1 MPYNGLGRKNKT
13 KCKEEREFDMKKRF
27 CGLLFALVAAGILCG
42 SAYGAGNVVASGVG
56 EDGLSWVL
64 DGDGVLTVSG
74 SGPMTNYYVADS
86 IWSNWE
92 TVLPGWEPYS
102 DQIKEVVVEQGVT
115 SIGNIA
121 FADLYNLEKVTLADS
136 VTNIEWFAFGN
147 DISLTEIDLG
157 NGRVSI
163 SDEILYDVGIT
174 ELNLPATLQNI
185 SIDGL
190 SSLYQL
196 ENFQVDAANP
206 YYSSVDGVLYSKD
219 GSELVKYPMGRQDQC
234 YTVPDTVTKIGENA
248 FCEAEFQA
256 VILPQG
262 LESIGWYAFSYCEN
276 LTSVVIPDG
285 VTSLGKEAFQECTSL
300 ETAEIPDSVDS
311 LDDVF
316 PSQTKLIFSE
326 HTSWHAMEDGSY
338 TKGVSVAT
346 QGKECYSYA
355 FQVLDIVNKE
365 RVAEGLDPLT
375 MDESLL
381 ETAMQRAMET
391 TLYWSHT
398 RPCGL
403 LCFSA
408 SDLMY
413 GENIAMGYTTPQDV
427 MTGWMNSSGH
437 RANILDCD
445 YTTIGVGCVYADG
458 FYYWVQC
465 FGLDDGTAAKST
477 DYADKTNT
485 RTVVVSQDEGYY
497 SAQFQLSSQT
507 LKVGGKA
514 QASVVWNETISEPF
528 SGITMTSSDTS
539 VCRIEGSQ
547 VVAVGA
553 GTAKITMYYDGYPE
567 GGTTILV
574 SVVDPTVSTGFS
586 DVPSDTWYSN
596 AVIWAVNNGI
606 TDGVGEGKFAPNKTC
621 TRGQIVTFL
630 WRAAGKPE
638 PETTT
643 NPFTDVSGRDYYYKA
658 VLWAYENGI
667 TTGATAT
674 TFNPNGSCTRAQIV
688 TFLWR
693 YEGKPSAAS
702 TGEFY
707 DVESDAYYSSAV
719 YWAAAGG
726 ITTGMSKT
734 IFAPDSTCTRAQA
747 VTFLHRATL

>member
-1 MPYNGLGRKNKT
+1 
-13 KCKEEREFDMKKRF
+13 MKKRF
-27 CGLLFALVAAGILCG
+27 CGLLLALMVAICFCG
-42 SAYGAGNVVASGVG
+42 TVYGAGGIKDSGVG
-56 EDGLSWVL
+56 EDGLSWTL
-64 DGDGVLTVSG
+64 DYVGVLTISG
-74 SGPMTNYYVADS
+74 QGPMTDYTAYRNGEDS
-86 IWSNWE
+86 
-92 TVLPGWEPYS
+92 VRPGWDSYCNMIS
-102 DQIKEVVVEQGVT
+102 QVVVEPGVT
-115 SIGNIA
+115 SVGSYA
-121 FADLYNLEKVTLADS
+121 FDSMTYLNCVTLPDT
-136 VTNIEWFAFGN
+136 VTTIGEEAFCYDYFLSDLDLGQGVVTLGYGALRCVGLSDLSLPASLVNIESQALWGMEN
-147 DISLTEIDLG
+147 L
-157 NGRVSI
+157 RSI
-163 SDEILYDVGIT
+163 
-174 ELNLPATLQNI
+174 
-185 SIDGL
+185 
-190 SSLYQL
+190 
-196 ENFQVDAANP
+196 QVDEANP
-206 YYSSVDGVLYSKD
+206 VYCSVDGILYSKD
-219 GSELVKYPMGRQDQC
+219 GSVLMQYPAGRVDNS
-234 YTVPDTVTKIGENA
+234 YTVADTVTKIGEGA
-248 FCEAEFQA
+248 FAGATFEE
-256 VILPQG
+256 INLPQS
-262 LESIGWYAFSYCEN
+262 LTEIGAYAFVDCTD
-276 LTSVVIPDG
+276 LTSVVVPDG
-285 VTSLGKEAFQECTSL
+285 VASLGNGAFQGCYNMEIAKVPSEFVEL
-300 ETAEIPDSVDS
+300 EGVYHKNTLVVSSSD
-311 LDDVF
+311 
-316 PSQTKLIFSE
+316 K
-326 HTSWHAMEDGSY
+326 SWVMLEDGSY

-445 YTTIGVGCVYADG
+445 YTTIGVGCVYVDG
-458 FYYWVQC
+458 MYYWVQC

-477 DYADKTNT
+477 DYADQTNT

-528 SGITMTSSDTS
+528 SGITMTSSDPS

-606 TDGVGEGKFAPNKTC
+606 TEGVGEGKFAPNKTC

-643 NPFTDVSGRDYYYKA
+643 NPFADVSGRDYYYKA

-693 YEGKPSAAS
+693 YEGKPSATS
-702 TGEFY
+702 TGVFY

-734 IFAPDSTCTRAQA
+734 IFAPDTTCTRAQA